1 MNPKPMSSAGESN
14 AVGLLRHR
22 SSDKRYDACV
32 ALARYELPPSLETVL
47 CSVAEHDHIADVR
60 RAGRKALLA
69 HWGRSRGTGL
79 KTEADLIR
87 KHLNEHKITCL
98 YHVTAKA
105 NWQSIQV
112 SGSFFSRTKLN
123 EMRASTVFIA
133 DCRYDRACGT
143 SDWVHFC
150 FHPNQPMFYRRIPA
164 KERGEF
170 VVLEVNLDVAVIDSA
185 VYSNE
190 YATMTRAK
198 LGPRLADLQ
207 KLNLQ
212 CFADGM
218 FTAENK
224 SAWQAEVLLYG
235 EVPVSNVTH
244 VRSYADMLTE
254 HQSRVPM
261 GAKLAFI
268 DRAAGLPRPN

>member
-1 MNPKPMSSAGESN
+1 
-14 AVGLLRHR
+14 
-22 SSDKRYDACV
+22 
-32 ALARYELPPSLETVL
+32 
-47 CSVAEHDHIADVR
+47 
-60 RAGRKALLA
+60 
-69 HWGRSRGTGL
+69 
-79 KTEADLIR
+79 
-87 KHLNEHKITCL
+87 
-98 YHVTAKA
+98 
-105 NWQSIQV
+105 
-112 SGSFFSRTKLN
+112 
-123 EMRASTVFIA
+123 
-133 DCRYDRACGT
+133 
-143 SDWVHFC
+143 
-150 FHPNQPMFYRRIPA
+150 MFYRRIPA